1 MRMEKGSIGRTQPK
15 LDALNGSQKN
25 LPEKAFISI
34 TDKVRET
41 ENV

>member
-1 MRMEKGSIGRTQPK
+1 MEKGSIRRTQP

-25 LPEKAFISI
+25 LPEKVFISI

-41 ENV
+41 ENA